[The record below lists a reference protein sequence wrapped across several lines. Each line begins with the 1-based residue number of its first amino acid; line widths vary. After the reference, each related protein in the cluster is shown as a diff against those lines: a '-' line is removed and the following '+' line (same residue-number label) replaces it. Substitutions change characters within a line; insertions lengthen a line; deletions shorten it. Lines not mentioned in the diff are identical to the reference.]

1 MEAYDIV
8 LAARGK
14 DRLTASDYI
23 KGFVDDFLEFHGDR
37 RFGDDHAIIGG
48 IGTMNG
54 IPITV
59 IGIEKGKDVKERI
72 YHNFGSA
79 HPEGY
84 RKALRLMKQAE
95 KFHRP
100 ILCLVDTAGAY
111 CGVESEERGQGQAIA
126 ENLLEL
132 SNLKTPML
140 SIIIGEGG
148 SGGALALAQTDRVW
162 MLDTSYFSV
171 VSPENCANILWRDSS
186 KASQAATDLK
196 LAAMDLYQL
205 HLIDQVYPSLN
216 VDATKEEQ
224 KNYMLEFKQ
233 HILDEIILLKKK
245 TVEQLVEERYEK
257 YRQIGR
263 TTEERV

>member
-1 MEAYDIV
+1 MEAYEIV

-14 DRLTASDYI
+14 ERLTASDYI
-23 KGFVDDFLEFHGDR
+23 NGFVKDFLEFHGDR

-48 IGTMNG
+48 IGSLDGM
-54 IPITV
+54 PITV
-59 IGIEKGKDVKERI
+59 IGIEKGKEVKERI
-72 YHNFGSA
+72 DHNFGSA

-111 CGVESEERGQGQAIA
+111 CGIESEQRGQGQAIA
-126 ENLLEL
+126 ENLYEL
-132 SNLKTPML
+132 SSLKTPMI

-148 SGGALALAQTDRVW
+148 SGGALALAQADRIW

-186 KASQAATDLK
+186 KANEAAQNLK
-196 LAAMDLYQL
+196 LTAMDLHQL
-205 HLIDQVYPSLN
+205 RLIDRIYPSLK
-216 VDATKEEQ
+216 VDSNEEEK
-224 KNYMLEFKQ
+224 KNYMMELKQ
-233 HILDEIILLKKK
+233 QIKDEMILLKKK
-245 TVEQLVEERYEK
+245 SVGQLVEERYEK

-263 TTEERV
+263 TTEKRV